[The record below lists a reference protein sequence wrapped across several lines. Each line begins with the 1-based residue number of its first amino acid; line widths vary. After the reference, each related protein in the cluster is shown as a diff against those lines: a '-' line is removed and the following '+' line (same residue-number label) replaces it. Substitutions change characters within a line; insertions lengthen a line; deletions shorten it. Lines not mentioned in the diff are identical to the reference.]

1 MPNSLPL
8 PPALQILLEKREE
21 EDRRKADRREQQL
34 PVENDQRGRA
44 PRRQRKRR
52 SEDRNS

>member
-8 PPALQILLEKREE
+8 PQELNILLEKRDES
-21 EDRRKADRREQQL
+21 DRREDDRRQQSL
-34 PVENDQRGRA
+34 PVDSEQRCRA

-52 SEDRNS
+52 DDDRQ

>member
-1 MPNSLPL
+1 MSNTLPL
-8 PPALQILLEKREE
+8 PPELQFLLEKREDDE
-21 EDRRKADRREQQL
+21 RRGADRRQQDV

-52 SEDRNS
+52 DEDRK